1 MRILVLFFTFYRLIK
16 QMTTH
21 LFTQLTGTVD
31 LEAQTHSVC
40 STKISFGSRRFS
52 MLLSPEV
59 DFSVKS
65 ALRNLRH
72 RLASANR
79 EIKSFPMSV
88 FIDSSSRW

>member
-1 MRILVLFFTFYRLIK
+1 
-16 QMTTH
+16 MTTH

-40 STKISFGSRRFS
+40 STKISFGSRRSS